1 MSYSPHNPALSL
13 KLEGWRSRL
22 LLVLICL
29 IFVGLTARAAYLQG
43 VRHDFLQQ
51 KGEARYSRVIELPAT
66 RGIVYDRHGEA
77 LAISTPMES
86 VWASPPDANLSAI
99 QLAKL
104 AQILHVEKSEIQR
117 RLNDKARGFV
127 YLKRQVSPEL
137 AATVTAL
144 DIPGVFLR
152 REYRRYYPAG
162 EVMAHV
168 LGFTGIDDKGQEG
181 LELAFQNSLAG
192 LPGAKRVIKD
202 RAGHAVEDVESIKLP
217 QDGKPL
223 TLSIDSKIQYL
234 AYRELRDAVEIHR
247 AKAGSIVVL
256 DVQSGEV
263 VALASL
269 PDYNP
274 NNRLSVKPALIRN
287 RPVIDMFEPGSTL
300 KPFTIAAALEAGKIT
315 PNTVISTAPGFLKIG
330 DRTIHDA
337 HPQGE
342 LTVAQVIQKS
352 SNVGS
357 AKIALSLPAQAM
369 WTMFN
374 QVGFGT
380 LPNSGLPG
388 ESSGKVRPFKT
399 WRPIEQAT
407 MSYGHG
413 ISVSLL
419 QLARAYV
426 AFASGGEIRPVT
438 LLKSDAVVEGER
450 VISERTAR
458 AVTAMLEMAVQP
470 GGTAPKAQ
478 VPGYR
483 VAGKTG
489 TAHKQIGSRYAED
502 RYVSSFVGFAPVS
515 APRFVIA
522 VMIDEPSAGQYYG
535 GAVAAPVFSKVM
547 GYALRSLAVPPDAP
561 LKEWSDPVFSAPEIK
576 EEA

>member
-1 MSYSPHNPALSL
+1 MNYSSRNPALSL

-22 LLVLICL
+22 LLVLLCML
-29 IFVGLTARAAYLQG
+29 FLGLAARAAYLQG

-51 KGEARYSRVIELPAT
+51 KGEARYGRVIELPAN
-66 RGIVYDRHGEA
+66 RGIVYDRNGEA

-86 VWASPPDANLSAI
+86 VWASPPDANLSAT
-99 QLAKL
+99 QVAKL
-104 AQILHVEKSEIQR
+104 AKILHVDKKEIEEN
-117 RLNDKARGFV
+117 LDDKDRGFV

-137 AATVTAL
+137 ATAVTAL
-144 DIPGVFLR
+144 NIPGVFLR
-152 REYRRYYPAG
+152 REYKRFYPAG

-168 LGFTGIDDKGQEG
+168 LGFTGIDDTGQEG
-181 LELAFQNSLAG
+181 LELAFQSSLAG
-192 LPGAKRVIKD
+192 SPGKKRVIKD
-202 RAGHAVEDVESIKLP
+202 RAGHTVEDVESIRLP
-217 QDGKPL
+217 QDGKSL
-223 TLSIDSKIQYL
+223 TLSLDSRIQYL
-234 AYRELRDAVEIHR
+234 AYRELRDSVQANR

-256 DVQSGEV
+256 DVRTGEI
-263 VALASL
+263 VALASM

-274 NNRLSVKPALIRN
+274 NNRLGIKPAQMRN
-287 RPVIDMFEPGSTL
+287 RPAIDMFEPGSTL
-300 KPFTIAAALEAGKIT
+300 KPFTVAAAIEAGKIS
-315 PNTVISTAPGFLKIG
+315 PNTVISTAPGSLTVG

-337 HPQGE
+337 HPQGD

-357 AKIALSLPAQAM
+357 AKIALSLPAEKM
-369 WTMFN
+369 WDMFN
-374 QVGFGT
+374 SVGFGAA
-380 LPNSGLPG
+380 PHSGIPG
-388 ESSGKVRPFKT
+388 ESSGRVRPYKT

-419 QLARAYV
+419 QLARAYT
-426 AFASGGEIRPVT
+426 AFATGGEIRPVT
-438 LLKSDAVVEGER
+438 LLKMEGDAVGER
-450 VISERTAR
+450 IISERTAK
-458 AVTAMLEMAVQP
+458 AVAAMLEMAVQP

-489 TAHKQIGSRYAED
+489 TAHKQIAGHYAGNV
-502 RYVSSFVGFAPVS
+502 YVSSFVGFAPAS
-515 APRFVIA
+515 SPRFVIA

-547 GYALRSLAVPPDAP
+547 GGALRSYGIVPDSPP
-561 LKEWSDPVFSAPEIK
+561 KEWSDPVLSAPEIK